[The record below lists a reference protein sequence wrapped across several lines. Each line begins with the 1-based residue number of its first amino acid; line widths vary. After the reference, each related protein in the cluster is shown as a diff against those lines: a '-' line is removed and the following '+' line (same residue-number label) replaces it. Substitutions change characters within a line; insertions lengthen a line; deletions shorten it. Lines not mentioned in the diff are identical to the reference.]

1 MWVHNSVHSVAYAIR
16 GGLMMGYATKPI
28 NAILRGG
35 QSLRL
40 KSHPMARVDISPPSP
55 TPNHIRRVFGK
66 IHPALCADS
75 QWLIICAKL
84 LIALGTLWKW
94 RWWERDVQSKMWHN
108 SLVMKGMHWYIHR
121 ESNTRWQTT
130 DMSWNAHA
138 HIIMESMLPI
148 VKCYC

>member
-1 MWVHNSVHSVAYAIR
+1 MSGNKEKTIGARGKSKWGGDLDFLMIRFHDNILIICNSNTFGLNLVSYNSVHSVAYAIR

-55 TPNHIRRVFGK
+55 TPNHIRRVLGK
-66 IHPALCADS
+66 IHLALCADS

-84 LIALGTLWKW
+84 LIALGTL
-94 RWWERDVQSKMWHN
+94 
-108 SLVMKGMHWYIHR
+108 
-121 ESNTRWQTT
+121 
-130 DMSWNAHA
+130 
-138 HIIMESMLPI
+138 
-148 VKCYC
+148 